1 MGDIGEITGL
11 KAAEGMDVSGGPDA
25 RTANTDC
32 RAIPVVDLGPLI
44 RGEKDAIEK
53 IAAPWRDACEN
64 LGFLCVINHGIDTK
78 LIEDMEVQSR
88 RFHDDLSVDQKM
100 QVRVTKDQKGFIP
113 SKATILTHS
122 SYHAHT
128 KLDSVECYVV
138 ATDFPDDQ
146 AEVVKGTQFYGPTP
160 WPPENELPGFKE
172 SVTRYIS
179 AIESLGLSLL
189 PVWEAALD
197 LSPGYFKPYFEK
209 PYCYLRIAKYPK
221 VDFVQE
227 NEFGLGAHADTG
239 FMTFLPPALE
249 PGLQILDKEKN
260 WFWPSVPKGA
270 IIVNIGQFLARWTN
284 DRFRA
289 TPHRVLPPK
298 NNDRYSFA
306 CFVNTSLDAVAECLP
321 SCRPSDSPPKYEAQ
335 SYWSFFEW
343 YMKRTYVHYEDFTD
357 SDSKEA
363 ETPRNS
369 S

>member
-1 MGDIGEITGL
+1 MGKIAVSTSITS
-11 KAAEGMDVSGGPDA
+11 ATDSDA
-25 RTANTDC
+25 RLSNTDH
-32 RAIPVVDLGPLI
+32 REIPVVDLGPLI
-44 RGEKDAIEK
+44 RGEHGAAEK
-53 IAAPWRDACEN
+53 IAPAWKHACEN
-64 LGFLCVINHGIDTK
+64 LGFLCIVNHGVNAK
-78 LIEDMEVQSR
+78 LIEDMERQSR

-122 SYHAHT
+122 SYHSHT

-138 ATDFPDDQ
+138 ATDFPKDHP
-146 AEVVKGTQFYGPTP
+146 EVVNSTQFYGPTP
-160 WPPENELPGFKE
+160 WPSDSELPGFKD
-172 SVTRYIS
+172 SVTRYMS

-189 PVWEAALD
+189 PVWESALN
-197 LSPGYFKPYFEK
+197 LAPGFFKPFFQT

-221 VDFVQE
+221 VDFVQN

-260 WFWPSVPKGA
+260 WFWPVVPEGG

-298 NNDRYSFA
+298 NNDRFSFA
-306 CFVNTSLDAVAECLP
+306 CFINTNLDAVAECLP
-321 SCRPSDSPPKYEAQ
+321 SCRPSHEPPKYEAQ

-343 YMKRTYVHYEDFTD
+343 YMKRTYVHYEDFTN
-357 SDSKEA
+357 SK
-363 ETPRNS
+363 TQT
-369 S
+369 